1 MRKFK
6 FEKKYIPSFL
16 LTAACVV
23 IGALCLIKAVDEI
36 KYNQC
41 LSDSDIVDLYQTVLI
56 ADGGNGTDIPKNTKY
71 AMDDLKSK
79 SFSYVKIDAR
89 LTEDKK
95 WAALAEENI
104 SSVTNGE
111 GCVSD
116 YTFYE
121 LLKFNVNDG
130 FFGNNYCVESV
141 TEAVKYAF
149 ENGFNATVFLHNYD
163 KNAIKNLI
171 EDFKADSTYIYAIA
185 SSNLKTLKYVR
196 KLDQNFDLIY
206 YVDEITD
213 ENIQFCKDN
222 FGCSICFNAGNS
234 KNKKQIEAMIDS
246 DVGFLC
252 YGAETLGEI
261 EDMYK
266 LGVRC
271 FVNDAVQIGEYQS
284 E

>member
-6 FEKKYIPSFL
+6 FEKKYIPAFL

-23 IGALCLIKAVDEI
+23 IGVLCLIKAVDEI

-41 LSDSDIVDLYQTVLI
+41 LSDSDIMDLYQTVLI

-71 AMDDLKSK
+71 AIDDLKLK
-79 SFSYVKIDAR
+79 SFSAVKIDAR

-95 WAALAEENI
+95 WAAVEDEDI
-104 SSVTNGE
+104 SSLTDGE
-111 GCVSD
+111 GLVSD

-121 LLKFNVNDG
+121 LLKFDVNHS
-130 FFGNNYCVESV
+130 FFGNNYFIESV
-141 TEAVKYAF
+141 TDVAKYAF
-149 ENGFNATVFLHNYD
+149 ENGFNATVFLHDYD

-171 EDFKADSTYIYAIA
+171 EDFKADGTYVYAFA
-185 SSNLKTLKYVR
+185 SSSLKTLKYVR
-196 KLDQNFDLIY
+196 KLDQSVNLIY

-213 ENIQFCKDN
+213 ENIQFCKEN
-222 FGCSICFNAGNS
+222 YGCSICFNAENS

-252 YGAETLGEI
+252 YKAETLGEI

-266 LGVRC
+266 LGVRS